1 MRRQTAGA
9 SYDEA
14 PRVTYRAGRRRSGG
28 QGPADFDACRKVLL
42 GLLCVIVAAVALR
55 LFWLQVI
62 DGPRLASE
70 AEGRRTNVVTLT
82 ARRGTIYDRN
92 GKVLAMS
99 VDCQTIYANP
109 KVVENAS
116 AVAQVLAQNLGG
128 VASDYVSDL
137 TADTTFRYIKRQV
150 DQDVADKIEQELSDQ
165 GLAGIYYLKDS
176 KRIYPYG
183 NTGAQILGFVGS
195 EGTGLSGL
203 EYYYNDILTGT
214 DGQMIMETGLGGTP
228 IAGGTSEV
236 TEAQDGTDIM
246 LSVDIDL
253 QEEAERIIAEG
264 VETYQSE
271 SGSVMVSDP
280 KTGEIYAACSTPL
293 PDFSNLTDSSSLDL
307 KLVSQSYEPGSVF
320 KVITTSI
327 GYDLGLYTPDTV
339 YNVPARY
346 MLGDN
351 YVQDD
356 DGRDYAEDMTLRYML
371 QHSSNPAMALLANEV
386 IGPKRF
392 AEGVERF
399 CIGQKTGIDFPGETT
414 GIVKSYDE
422 YDGTT
427 AGYMAFGQSVAIPMI
442 QIIRAFAAVGNQGTL
457 TTPHFLIA
465 KAGEKVDW
473 PSGGQAISSEACEQ
487 EIDAMRAV
495 MTDGTG
501 KNGAVDGY
509 DIAGKTG
516 TGEQAKDSSD
526 GYEGYYYV
534 ASLCGFANADDP
546 EVLVYAGLNGTSHL
560 ALGSAAHIFHDVM
573 QQSVAILGIAP
584 ANSHQGE

>member
-1 MRRQTAGA
+1 MRHQTAGA
-9 SYDEA
+9 SYDDA
-14 PRVTYRAGRRRSGG
+14 PRVTYRAGRPGPGG

-55 LFWLQVI
+55 LLWLQVI

-99 VDCQTIYANP
+99 VECQTIYANP

-128 VASDYVSDL
+128 VASDYVGDL

-150 DQDVADKIEQELSDQ
+150 DQDVADKIKQELSDQ

-183 NTGAQILGFVGS
+183 STGAQILGFVGS

-228 IAGGTSEV
+228 IAGGSSEV
-236 TEAQDGTDIM
+236 TEAQNGTDIM

-516 TGEQAKDSSD
+516 TGEQAKDGSD

-546 EVLVYAGLNGTSHL
+546 EVLVYVGLNGTSHL

-584 ANSHQGE
+584 AN

>member
-1 MRRQTAGA
+1 M
-9 SYDEA
+9 
-14 PRVTYRAGRRRSGG
+14 
-28 QGPADFDACRKVLL
+28 LL

-55 LFWLQVI
+55 LFWLQVV

-70 AEGRRTNVVTLT
+70 AESRRTNVVTLT

-99 VDCQTIYANP
+99 VECQTIYANP

-128 VASDYVSDL
+128 VASDYVGDL

-150 DQDVADKIEQELSDQ
+150 DQDVADKIKQELSDQ

-176 KRIYPYG
+176 KRVYPYG
-183 NTGAQILGFVGS
+183 STGAQILGFVGS
-195 EGTGLSGL
+195 EGAGLSGL

-236 TEAQDGTDIM
+236 TEAQNGTDIM
-246 LSVDIDL
+246 LSIDIDL

-271 SGSVMVSDP
+271 SASVMVSDP

-346 MLGDN
+346 TLGDN

-356 DGRDYAEDMTLRYML
+356 DGRDYAEDMTVRYML

-392 AEGVERF
+392 AEGVEKF

-473 PSGGQAISSEACEQ
+473 PSGGQAISAEACEQ

-501 KNGAVDGY
+501 KNGAVEGY

-516 TGEQAKDSSD
+516 TGEQAKDGSD

-584 ANSHQGE
+584 AN

>member
-1 MRRQTAGA
+1 M
-9 SYDEA
+9 
-14 PRVTYRAGRRRSGG
+14 
-28 QGPADFDACRKVLL
+28 LL

-55 LFWLQVI
+55 LFWLQVV

-70 AEGRRTNVVTLT
+70 AESRRTNVVTLT

-99 VDCQTIYANP
+99 VECQTIYANP

-128 VASDYVSDL
+128 VASDYVGDL

-150 DQDVADKIEQELSDQ
+150 DQDVADKIKQELSDQ

-176 KRIYPYG
+176 KRVYPYG
-183 NTGAQILGFVGS
+183 SAGAQILGFVGS

-236 TEAQDGTDIM
+236 TEAQNGTDIM
-246 LSVDIDL
+246 LSIDIDL

-346 MLGDN
+346 TLGDN

-356 DGRDYAEDMTLRYML
+356 DGRDYAEDMTVRYML

-392 AEGVERF
+392 AEGVEKF

-473 PSGGQAISSEACEQ
+473 PSGGQAISAEACEQ

-501 KNGAVDGY
+501 KNGAVEGY

-516 TGEQAKDSSD
+516 TGEQAKDGSD

-584 ANSHQGE
+584 AN

>member
-1 MRRQTAGA
+1 MPGA

-14 PRVTYRAGRRRSGG
+14 PRVSYRAGRRRSDVL
-28 QGPADFDACRKVLL
+28 GPADFDSSRKVLL
-42 GLLCVIVAAVALR
+42 IAFVAVVAAVALR
-55 LFWLQVI
+55 LFWLQVV

-70 AEGRRTNVVTLT
+70 AESRRTNVVTLT

-99 VDCQTIYANP
+99 VECQTIYANP
-109 KVVENAS
+109 KAVENAS

-128 VASDYVSDL
+128 VASDYVGDL

-150 DQDVADKIEQELSDQ
+150 DQDVADKIKQELSDQ
-165 GLAGIYYLKDS
+165 DLTGIYYLKDS
-176 KRIYPYG
+176 KRVYPYG

-214 DGQMIMETGLGGTP
+214 DGQMILETGLGGTP

-246 LSVDIDL
+246 LSIDIDL
-253 QEEAERIIAEG
+253 QEEAERIIADG

-346 MLGDN
+346 TLGDN

-386 IGPKRF
+386 IGPRRF
-392 AEGVERF
+392 AEGVEKF
-399 CIGQKTGIDFPGETT
+399 GIGQKTGIDFPGETT

-442 QIIRAFAAVGNQGTL
+442 QIVRAFAAVGNQGTL

-465 KAGEKVDW
+465 KGGERVDW
-473 PSGGQAISSEACEQ
+473 PDGGQAISAEACEQ

-516 TGEQAKDSSD
+516 TGEQAKDGSD

-534 ASLCGFANADDP
+534 ASLCGFANADNP

-560 ALGSAAHIFHDVM
+560 ALGSAAHVFHDVM

-584 ANSHQGE
+584 AN

>member
-14 PRVTYRAGRRRSGG
+14 PRDTYRAGHRGPGG

-70 AEGRRTNVVTLT
+70 AEDRRTNVVTLT

-99 VDCQTIYANP
+99 VDCQTLYANP

-128 VASDYVSDL
+128 VASDYVGDL

-183 NTGAQILGFVGS
+183 STGAQILGFVGS

-236 TEAQDGTDIM
+236 TEAQNGTDIM

-584 ANSHQGE
+584 AN

>member
-1 MRRQTAGA
+1 M
-9 SYDEA
+9 
-14 PRVTYRAGRRRSGG
+14 
-28 QGPADFDACRKVLL
+28 LL

-55 LFWLQVI
+55 LFWLQVV

-70 AEGRRTNVVTLT
+70 AESRRTNVVTLT

-99 VDCQTIYANP
+99 VECQTIYANP

-128 VASDYVSDL
+128 VASDYVGDL

-150 DQDVADKIEQELSDQ
+150 DQDVADKIKQELSDQ

-176 KRIYPYG
+176 KRVYPYG
-183 NTGAQILGFVGS
+183 STGAQILGFVGS
-195 EGTGLSGL
+195 EGAGLSGL

-236 TEAQDGTDIM
+236 TEAQNGTDIM
-246 LSVDIDL
+246 LSIDIDL

-346 MLGDN
+346 TLGDN

-356 DGRDYAEDMTLRYML
+356 DGRDYAEDMTVRYML

-392 AEGVERF
+392 AEGVEKF

-414 GIVKSYDE
+414 GIIKSYDE

-473 PSGGQAISSEACEQ
+473 PSGGQAISAEACEQ

-501 KNGAVDGY
+501 KNGAVEGY

-516 TGEQAKDSSD
+516 TGEQAKDGSD

-584 ANSHQGE
+584 AN

>member
-1 MRRQTAGA
+1 M
-9 SYDEA
+9 
-14 PRVTYRAGRRRSGG
+14 
-28 QGPADFDACRKVLL
+28 LL

-55 LFWLQVI
+55 LFWLQVV

-70 AEGRRTNVVTLT
+70 AESRRTNVVTLT

-99 VDCQTIYANP
+99 VECQTIYANP

-128 VASDYVSDL
+128 VASDYVGDL
-137 TADTTFRYIKRQV
+137 TADTTFRYIKCQV
-150 DQDVADKIEQELSDQ
+150 DQDVADKIKQELSDQ

-176 KRIYPYG
+176 KRVYPYG
-183 NTGAQILGFVGS
+183 STGAQILGFVGS

-236 TEAQDGTDIM
+236 TEAQNGTDIM
-246 LSVDIDL
+246 LSIDIDL

-346 MLGDN
+346 TLGDN

-356 DGRDYAEDMTLRYML
+356 DGRDYAEDMTVRYML

-392 AEGVERF
+392 AEGVEKF

-473 PSGGQAISSEACEQ
+473 PSGGQAISAEACEQ

-501 KNGAVDGY
+501 KNGAVEGY

-516 TGEQAKDSSD
+516 TGEQAKDGSD

-584 ANSHQGE
+584 AN

>member
-1 MRRQTAGA
+1 M
-9 SYDEA
+9 
-14 PRVTYRAGRRRSGG
+14 
-28 QGPADFDACRKVLL
+28 LL

-55 LFWLQVI
+55 LFWLQVV

-70 AEGRRTNVVTLT
+70 AESRRTNVVTLT

-99 VDCQTIYANP
+99 VECQTIYANP

-128 VASDYVSDL
+128 VASDYVGDL

-150 DQDVADKIEQELSDQ
+150 DQDVADKIKQELSDQ

-176 KRIYPYG
+176 KRVYPYG
-183 NTGAQILGFVGS
+183 STGAQILGFVGS

-236 TEAQDGTDIM
+236 TEAQNGTDIM
-246 LSVDIDL
+246 LSIDIDL

-346 MLGDN
+346 TLGDN

-356 DGRDYAEDMTLRYML
+356 DGRDYAEDMTVRYML

-392 AEGVERF
+392 AEGVEKF

-473 PSGGQAISSEACEQ
+473 PSGGQAISAEACEQ

-501 KNGAVDGY
+501 KNGAVEGY

-516 TGEQAKDSSD
+516 TGEQAKDGSD

-584 ANSHQGE
+584 AN

>member
-1 MRRQTAGA
+1 M
-9 SYDEA
+9 
-14 PRVTYRAGRRRSGG
+14 
-28 QGPADFDACRKVLL
+28 LL

-55 LFWLQVI
+55 LFWLQVV

-99 VDCQTIYANP
+99 VECQTIYANP

-128 VASDYVSDL
+128 VASDYVGDL

-150 DQDVADKIEQELSDQ
+150 DQDVADKIKQELSDQ

-176 KRIYPYG
+176 KRVYPYG
-183 NTGAQILGFVGS
+183 STGAQILGFVGS

-236 TEAQDGTDIM
+236 TEAQNGTDIM
-246 LSVDIDL
+246 LSIDIDL

-346 MLGDN
+346 TLGDN

-356 DGRDYAEDMTLRYML
+356 DGRDYAEDMTVRYML

-392 AEGVERF
+392 AEGVEKF

-473 PSGGQAISSEACEQ
+473 PSGGQAISAEACEQ

-501 KNGAVDGY
+501 KNGAVEGY

-516 TGEQAKDSSD
+516 TGEQAKDGSD

-584 ANSHQGE
+584 AN

>member
-1 MRRQTAGA
+1 MPEA

-14 PRVTYRAGRRRSGG
+14 SRVTYRARRGRPGG
-28 QGPADFDACRKVLL
+28 GGPADFDGSRKVLL
-42 GLLCVIVAAVALR
+42 GAFAVVAFAVVAR
-55 LFWLQVI
+55 LFWLQVVEA
-62 DGPRLASE
+62 PRLSSE
-70 AEGRRTNVVTLT
+70 AQDRRTNVITLT

-99 VDCQTIYANP
+99 VDCETIYANP
-109 KVVENAS
+109 KAVEDAS
-116 AVAQVLAQNLGG
+116 AVASVLADNLGG
-128 VASDYVSDL
+128 QASDYLGDL
-137 TADTTFRYIKRQV
+137 TADTTFRYIQRKV
-150 DQDVADKIEQELSDQ
+150 DQDVADKIQQELSERDLS
-165 GLAGIYYLKDS
+165 GVYFLADS
-176 KRIYPYG
+176 KRVYPYG
-183 NTGAQILGFVGS
+183 NTGAQVLGFVGS
-195 EGTGLSGL
+195 EGKGLSGL
-203 EYYYNDILTGT
+203 EYYYDDLLTGE
-214 DGQMIMETGLGGTP
+214 DGQMIVETGLGGTP

-236 TEAQDGTDIM
+236 TEAKDGTDIM
-246 LSVDIDL
+246 LSIDIDL
-253 QEEAERIIAEG
+253 QEEAEKIISEG
-264 VETYQSE
+264 VETYQSD

-293 PDFSNLTDSSSLDL
+293 PDFSNLTDSSSLNL
-307 KLVSQSYEPGSVF
+307 KLVSESYEPGSVF

-327 GYDLGLYTPDTV
+327 GFDLGLYTPDTV

-346 MLGDN
+346 TLGDN

-356 DGRDYAEDMTLRYML
+356 DGRDWAEDMTVRYML
-371 QHSSNPAMALLANEV
+371 QHSSNPAMALLANDV

-442 QIIRAFAAVGNQGTL
+442 QIVRAFAAVANQGTL

-465 KAGEKVDW
+465 KGGEKVDW
-473 PSGGQAISSEACEQ
+473 PSGGQAISESACEQ
-487 EIDAMRAV
+487 EKDAMRAV
-495 MTDGTG
+495 MTEGTG

-509 DIAGKTG
+509 DIAGRTG
-516 TGEQAKDSSD
+516 TGEQAKDGSD

-560 ALGSAAHIFHDVM
+560 ALSSAAHIFHDVM

-584 ANSHQGE
+584 AN

>member
-1 MRRQTAGA
+1 M
-9 SYDEA
+9 
-14 PRVTYRAGRRRSGG
+14 
-28 QGPADFDACRKVLL
+28 LL

-55 LFWLQVI
+55 LFWLQVV

-70 AEGRRTNVVTLT
+70 AESRRTNVVTLT

-99 VDCQTIYANP
+99 VECQTIYANP

-128 VASDYVSDL
+128 VASDYVGDL

-150 DQDVADKIEQELSDQ
+150 DQDVADKIKQELSDQ

-176 KRIYPYG
+176 KRVYPYG
-183 NTGAQILGFVGS
+183 STGAQILGFVGS
-195 EGTGLSGL
+195 EGAGLSGL

-236 TEAQDGTDIM
+236 TEAQNGTDIM
-246 LSVDIDL
+246 LSIDIDL

-346 MLGDN
+346 TLGDN

-356 DGRDYAEDMTLRYML
+356 DGRDYAEDMTVRYML

-392 AEGVERF
+392 AEGVEKF

-473 PSGGQAISSEACEQ
+473 PSGGQAISAEACEQ

-501 KNGAVDGY
+501 KNGALEGY

-516 TGEQAKDSSD
+516 TGEQAKDGSD

-560 ALGSAAHIFHDVM
+560 ALGSAAHIFYDVM

-584 ANSHQGE
+584 AN

>member
-1 MRRQTAGA
+1 M
-9 SYDEA
+9 
-14 PRVTYRAGRRRSGG
+14 
-28 QGPADFDACRKVLL
+28 LL

-55 LFWLQVI
+55 LFWLQVV

-70 AEGRRTNVVTLT
+70 AESRRTNVVTLT

-99 VDCQTIYANP
+99 VECQTIYANP

-128 VASDYVSDL
+128 VASDYVGDL

-150 DQDVADKIEQELSDQ
+150 DQDVADKIKQELSDQ

-176 KRIYPYG
+176 KRVYPYG
-183 NTGAQILGFVGS
+183 STGAQILGFVGS

-236 TEAQDGTDIM
+236 TEAQNGTDIM
-246 LSVDIDL
+246 LSIDIDL

-356 DGRDYAEDMTLRYML
+356 DGRDYAEDMTVRYML

-392 AEGVERF
+392 AEGVEKF

-473 PSGGQAISSEACEQ
+473 PSGGQAISAEACEQ

-501 KNGAVDGY
+501 KNGAVEGY

-516 TGEQAKDSSD
+516 TGEQAKDGSD

-584 ANSHQGE
+584 AN

>member
-1 MRRQTAGA
+1 M
-9 SYDEA
+9 
-14 PRVTYRAGRRRSGG
+14 
-28 QGPADFDACRKVLL
+28 LL

-55 LFWLQVI
+55 LFWLQVV

-70 AEGRRTNVVTLT
+70 AESRRTNVVTLT

-99 VDCQTIYANP
+99 VECQTIYANP

-128 VASDYVSDL
+128 VASDYVGDL

-150 DQDVADKIEQELSDQ
+150 DQDVADKIKQELSDQ

-176 KRIYPYG
+176 KRVYPYG
-183 NTGAQILGFVGS
+183 STGAQILGFVGS

-246 LSVDIDL
+246 LSIDIDL

-346 MLGDN
+346 TLGDN

-356 DGRDYAEDMTLRYML
+356 DGRDYAEDMTVRYML

-392 AEGVERF
+392 AEGVEKF
-399 CIGQKTGIDFPGETT
+399 CIGQKTGIDFPGETA

-473 PSGGQAISSEACEQ
+473 PSGGQAISAEACEQ

-501 KNGAVDGY
+501 KNGAVEGY

-516 TGEQAKDSSD
+516 TGEQAKDGSD

-584 ANSHQGE
+584 AN

>member
-1 MRRQTAGA
+1 M
-9 SYDEA
+9 
-14 PRVTYRAGRRRSGG
+14 
-28 QGPADFDACRKVLL
+28 LL

-55 LFWLQVI
+55 LFWLQVV

-70 AEGRRTNVVTLT
+70 AESRRTNVVTLT

-99 VDCQTIYANP
+99 VECQTIYANP

-128 VASDYVSDL
+128 VASDYVGDL

-150 DQDVADKIEQELSDQ
+150 DQDVADKIKQELSDQ

-176 KRIYPYG
+176 KRVYPYG
-183 NTGAQILGFVGS
+183 STGAQILGFVGS

-236 TEAQDGTDIM
+236 TEAQNGTDIM
-246 LSVDIDL
+246 LSIDIDL

-346 MLGDN
+346 TLGDN

-356 DGRDYAEDMTLRYML
+356 DGRDYAEDMTVRYML

-392 AEGVERF
+392 AEGVEKF

-473 PSGGQAISSEACEQ
+473 PSGGQSISAEACEQ

-501 KNGAVDGY
+501 KNGAVEGY

-516 TGEQAKDSSD
+516 TGEQAKDGSD

-584 ANSHQGE
+584 AN

>member
-1 MRRQTAGA
+1 M
-9 SYDEA
+9 
-14 PRVTYRAGRRRSGG
+14 
-28 QGPADFDACRKVLL
+28 

-99 VDCQTIYANP
+99 VECQTIYANP

-128 VASDYVSDL
+128 VASDYVGDL

-150 DQDVADKIEQELSDQ
+150 DQDVADKIKQELSDQ

-183 NTGAQILGFVGS
+183 STGAQILGFVGS

-236 TEAQDGTDIM
+236 TEAQNGTDIM

-346 MLGDN
+346 TLGDN

-371 QHSSNPAMALLANEV
+371 QHSSNPAMALLANDV

-442 QIIRAFAAVGNQGTL
+442 QIVRAFAAVGNQGTL

-516 TGEQAKDSSD
+516 TGEQAKDGSD

-546 EVLVYAGLNGTSHL
+546 EVLVYVGLNGTSHL

-584 ANSHQGE
+584 AN

>member
-1 MRRQTAGA
+1 M
-9 SYDEA
+9 
-14 PRVTYRAGRRRSGG
+14 
-28 QGPADFDACRKVLL
+28 LL

-55 LFWLQVI
+55 LFWLQVV

-70 AEGRRTNVVTLT
+70 AESRRTNVVTLT

-99 VDCQTIYANP
+99 VECQTIYANP

-128 VASDYVSDL
+128 VASDYVGDL

-150 DQDVADKIEQELSDQ
+150 DQDVADKIKQELSDQ

-176 KRIYPYG
+176 KRVYPYG
-183 NTGAQILGFVGS
+183 STGAQILGFVGS

-236 TEAQDGTDIM
+236 TEAQNGTDIM
-246 LSVDIDL
+246 LSIDIDL

-346 MLGDN
+346 TLGDN

-356 DGRDYAEDMTLRYML
+356 DGRDYAEDMTVRYML

-392 AEGVERF
+392 AEGVEKF

-473 PSGGQAISSEACEQ
+473 PSGGQAISAEACEQ

-501 KNGAVDGY
+501 KNGAVEGY

-516 TGEQAKDSSD
+516 TGEQAKDGSD

-534 ASLCGFANADDP
+534 ASLCGFANADGP

-584 ANSHQGE
+584 AN

>member
-1 MRRQTAGA
+1 M
-9 SYDEA
+9 
-14 PRVTYRAGRRRSGG
+14 
-28 QGPADFDACRKVLL
+28 LW

-99 VDCQTIYANP
+99 VECQTIYANP

-128 VASDYVSDL
+128 VASDYVGDL

-183 NTGAQILGFVGS
+183 STGAQILGFVGS

-236 TEAQDGTDIM
+236 TEAQNGTDIM

-346 MLGDN
+346 TLGDN

-371 QHSSNPAMALLANEV
+371 QHSSNPAMALLANDV

-442 QIIRAFAAVGNQGTL
+442 QIVRAFAAVGNQGTL

-516 TGEQAKDSSD
+516 TGEQAKDGSD

-546 EVLVYAGLNGTSHL
+546 EVLVYVGLNGTSHL

-584 ANSHQGE
+584 AN

>member
-1 MRRQTAGA
+1 M
-9 SYDEA
+9 
-14 PRVTYRAGRRRSGG
+14 
-28 QGPADFDACRKVLL
+28 LL

-55 LFWLQVI
+55 LFWLQVV

-70 AEGRRTNVVTLT
+70 AESRRTNVVTLT

-99 VDCQTIYANP
+99 VECQTIYANP

-128 VASDYVSDL
+128 VASDYVGDL

-150 DQDVADKIEQELSDQ
+150 DQDVADKIKQELSDQ

-176 KRIYPYG
+176 KRVYPYG
-183 NTGAQILGFVGS
+183 STGAQILGFVGS

-246 LSVDIDL
+246 LSIDIDL

-346 MLGDN
+346 TLGDN

-356 DGRDYAEDMTLRYML
+356 DGRDYAEDMTVRYML

-392 AEGVERF
+392 AEGVEKF

-473 PSGGQAISSEACEQ
+473 PSGGQAISAEACEQ

-501 KNGAVDGY
+501 KNGAVEGY

-516 TGEQAKDSSD
+516 TGEQAKDGSD

-560 ALGSAAHIFHDVM
+560 ALGSAAHVFHDVM

-584 ANSHQGE
+584 AN

>member
-1 MRRQTAGA
+1 M
-9 SYDEA
+9 
-14 PRVTYRAGRRRSGG
+14 
-28 QGPADFDACRKVLL
+28 LL

-55 LFWLQVI
+55 LFWLQVV
-62 DGPRLASE
+62 DGPRLAFE
-70 AEGRRTNVVTLT
+70 AESRRTNVVTLT

-99 VDCQTIYANP
+99 VECQTIYANP

-128 VASDYVSDL
+128 VASDYVGDL

-150 DQDVADKIEQELSDQ
+150 DQDVADKIKQELSDQ

-176 KRIYPYG
+176 KRVYPYG
-183 NTGAQILGFVGS
+183 STGAQILGFVGS

-236 TEAQDGTDIM
+236 TEAQNGTDIM

-346 MLGDN
+346 TLGDN

-356 DGRDYAEDMTLRYML
+356 DGRDYAEDMTVRYML

-392 AEGVERF
+392 AEGVEKF

-473 PSGGQAISSEACEQ
+473 PSGGQAISAEACEQ

-501 KNGAVDGY
+501 KNGAVEGY

-516 TGEQAKDSSD
+516 TGEQAKDGSD

-584 ANSHQGE
+584 AN

>member
-1 MRRQTAGA
+1 M
-9 SYDEA
+9 
-14 PRVTYRAGRRRSGG
+14 
-28 QGPADFDACRKVLL
+28 LL

-55 LFWLQVI
+55 LFWLQVV

-70 AEGRRTNVVTLT
+70 AESRRTNVVTLT

-99 VDCQTIYANP
+99 VECQTIYANP

-128 VASDYVSDL
+128 VASDYVGDL

-150 DQDVADKIEQELSDQ
+150 DQDVADKIKQELSDQ

-176 KRIYPYG
+176 KRVYPYG
-183 NTGAQILGFVGS
+183 STGAQILGFVGS

-203 EYYYNDILTGT
+203 EYYYNNILTGT

-236 TEAQDGTDIM
+236 TEAQNGTDIM
-246 LSVDIDL
+246 LSIDIDL

-346 MLGDN
+346 TLGDN

-356 DGRDYAEDMTLRYML
+356 DGRDYAEDMTVRYML

-392 AEGVERF
+392 AEGVEKF

-473 PSGGQAISSEACEQ
+473 PSGGQAISAEACEQ

-501 KNGAVDGY
+501 KNGAVEGY

-516 TGEQAKDSSD
+516 TGEQAKDGSD

-584 ANSHQGE
+584 AN

>member
-1 MRRQTAGA
+1 M
-9 SYDEA
+9 
-14 PRVTYRAGRRRSGG
+14 
-28 QGPADFDACRKVLL
+28 LL

-55 LFWLQVI
+55 LFWLQVV

-70 AEGRRTNVVTLT
+70 AESRRTNVVTLT

-99 VDCQTIYANP
+99 VECQTIYANP

-128 VASDYVSDL
+128 VASDYVGDL

-150 DQDVADKIEQELSDQ
+150 DQDVADKIKQELSDQ

-176 KRIYPYG
+176 KRVYPYG

-246 LSVDIDL
+246 LSIDIDL

-346 MLGDN
+346 TLGDN

-356 DGRDYAEDMTLRYML
+356 DGRDYAEDMTVRYML

-392 AEGVERF
+392 AEGVEKF

-473 PSGGQAISSEACEQ
+473 PSGGQAISAEACEQ

-501 KNGAVDGY
+501 KNGAVEGY

-516 TGEQAKDSSD
+516 TGEQAKDGSD

-584 ANSHQGE
+584 AN

>member
-1 MRRQTAGA
+1 M
-9 SYDEA
+9 
-14 PRVTYRAGRRRSGG
+14 
-28 QGPADFDACRKVLL
+28 LL

-55 LFWLQVI
+55 LFWLQVV

-70 AEGRRTNVVTLT
+70 AESRRTNVVTLT

-99 VDCQTIYANP
+99 VECQTIYANP

-128 VASDYVSDL
+128 VASDYVGDL

-150 DQDVADKIEQELSDQ
+150 DQDVADKIKQELSDQ

-176 KRIYPYG
+176 KRVYPYG
-183 NTGAQILGFVGS
+183 STGAQILGFVGS

-236 TEAQDGTDIM
+236 TEAQNGTDIM
-246 LSVDIDL
+246 LSIDIDL

-346 MLGDN
+346 TLGDN

-356 DGRDYAEDMTLRYML
+356 DGRDYAEDMTVRYML

-473 PSGGQAISSEACEQ
+473 PSGGQAISAEACEQ

-501 KNGAVDGY
+501 KNGAVEGY

-516 TGEQAKDSSD
+516 TGEQAKDGSD

-584 ANSHQGE
+584 AN

>member
-1 MRRQTAGA
+1 M
-9 SYDEA
+9 
-14 PRVTYRAGRRRSGG
+14 
-28 QGPADFDACRKVLL
+28 LL

-55 LFWLQVI
+55 LFWLQVV

-70 AEGRRTNVVTLT
+70 AESRRTNVVTLT

-99 VDCQTIYANP
+99 VECQTIYANP

-128 VASDYVSDL
+128 VASDYVGDL

-150 DQDVADKIEQELSDQ
+150 DQDVADKIKQELSDQ

-176 KRIYPYG
+176 KRVYPYG
-183 NTGAQILGFVGS
+183 STGAQILGFVGS

-236 TEAQDGTDIM
+236 TEAQNGTDIM
-246 LSVDIDL
+246 LSIDIDL
-253 QEEAERIIAEG
+253 QEEAERIITEG

-346 MLGDN
+346 TLGDN

-356 DGRDYAEDMTLRYML
+356 DGRDYAEDMTVRYML

-442 QIIRAFAAVGNQGTL
+442 QIIRTFAAVGNQGTL

-473 PSGGQAISSEACEQ
+473 PSGGQAISAEACEQ

-501 KNGAVDGY
+501 KNGAVEGY

-516 TGEQAKDSSD
+516 TGEQAKDGSD

-584 ANSHQGE
+584 AN

>member
-1 MRRQTAGA
+1 M
-9 SYDEA
+9 
-14 PRVTYRAGRRRSGG
+14 
-28 QGPADFDACRKVLL
+28 LL

-70 AEGRRTNVVTLT
+70 AESRRTNVVTLT

-99 VDCQTIYANP
+99 VECQTIYANP

-128 VASDYVSDL
+128 VASDYVGDL
-137 TADTTFRYIKRQV
+137 TADTTFRYIQRQV
-150 DQDVADKIEQELSDQ
+150 DQDVADKIKQELSDQ

-176 KRIYPYG
+176 KRVYPYG
-183 NTGAQILGFVGS
+183 STGAQILGFVGS

-236 TEAQDGTDIM
+236 TEAQNGTDIM
-246 LSVDIDL
+246 LSIDIDL

-271 SGSVMVSDP
+271 SGSVMVSNP

-346 MLGDN
+346 TLGDN

-356 DGRDYAEDMTLRYML
+356 DGRDYAEDMTVRYML

-392 AEGVERF
+392 AEGVEKF

-473 PSGGQAISSEACEQ
+473 PSGGQAISAEACEQ

-501 KNGAVDGY
+501 KNGAVEGY

-516 TGEQAKDSSD
+516 TGEQAKDGSD

-584 ANSHQGE
+584 AN

>member
-1 MRRQTAGA
+1 M
-9 SYDEA
+9 
-14 PRVTYRAGRRRSGG
+14 
-28 QGPADFDACRKVLL
+28 LL

-55 LFWLQVI
+55 LFWLQVV

-70 AEGRRTNVVTLT
+70 AESRRTNVVTLT

-99 VDCQTIYANP
+99 VECQTIYANP

-128 VASDYVSDL
+128 VASDYVGDL

-150 DQDVADKIEQELSDQ
+150 DQDVADKIKQELSDQ

-176 KRIYPYG
+176 KRVYPYG
-183 NTGAQILGFVGS
+183 STGAQILGFVGS

-236 TEAQDGTDIM
+236 TEAQNGTDIM
-246 LSVDIDL
+246 LSIDIDL
-253 QEEAERIIAEG
+253 QEEAERIITEG

-346 MLGDN
+346 TLGDN

-356 DGRDYAEDMTLRYML
+356 DGRDYAEDMTVRYML

-392 AEGVERF
+392 AEGVEKF

-473 PSGGQAISSEACEQ
+473 PSGGQAISAEACEQ

-501 KNGAVDGY
+501 KNGAVEGY

-516 TGEQAKDSSD
+516 TGEQAKDGSD

-560 ALGSAAHIFHDVM
+560 ALGSAAHVFHDVM

-584 ANSHQGE
+584 AN

>member
-1 MRRQTAGA
+1 M
-9 SYDEA
+9 
-14 PRVTYRAGRRRSGG
+14 
-28 QGPADFDACRKVLL
+28 LL

-55 LFWLQVI
+55 LFWLQVV

-70 AEGRRTNVVTLT
+70 AESRRTNVVTLT

-99 VDCQTIYANP
+99 VECQTIYANP

-128 VASDYVSDL
+128 VASDYVGDL

-150 DQDVADKIEQELSDQ
+150 DQDVADKIKQELSDQ

-176 KRIYPYG
+176 KRVYPYG
-183 NTGAQILGFVGS
+183 STGAQILGFVGS

-236 TEAQDGTDIM
+236 TEAQNGTDIM
-246 LSVDIDL
+246 LSIDIDL
-253 QEEAERIIAEG
+253 QEETERIIAEG

-346 MLGDN
+346 TLGDN

-356 DGRDYAEDMTLRYML
+356 DGRDYAEDMTVRYML

-392 AEGVERF
+392 AEGVEKF

-465 KAGEKVDW
+465 KAGEKADW
-473 PSGGQAISSEACEQ
+473 PSGGQAISAEACEQ

-501 KNGAVDGY
+501 KNGAVEGY

-516 TGEQAKDSSD
+516 TGEQAKDGSD

-584 ANSHQGE
+584 AN